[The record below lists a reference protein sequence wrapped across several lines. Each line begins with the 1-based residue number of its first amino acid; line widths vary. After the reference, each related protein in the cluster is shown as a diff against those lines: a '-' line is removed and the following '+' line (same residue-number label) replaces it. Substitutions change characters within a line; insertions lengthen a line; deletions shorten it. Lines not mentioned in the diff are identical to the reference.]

1 MTSHDGPSRYG
12 HLDCN
17 SPIAAWRFDRQ
28 VAECASFAPETILD
42 IGCGWGELLQRV
54 AERVPG
60 ARAVGVDSDVEL
72 LERGRAGAARRGIA
86 DRVEFVEYRGEAW
99 TEPADLVVCIGA
111 AHAFGT
117 GPEAVAALAELVKPG
132 GRLLFGDAVWAREP
146 SEADLARMWPET
158 SAADWVLLPDLV
170 DAAVEAGLRPLRVE
184 SVEQSEWDDFESEF
198 LADKE
203 FWLQANPHHERA
215 AEVREAAD
223 AHRAWWLRGHRGVL
237 GFAYLTLGR
246 AVALAV
252 WARPGPGGGPGL
264 RRLLPRV
271 RQRAARTHRA
281 MKRTCSAVRMP
292 RGVAGFPA
300 RGTPR
305 LAAE

>member
-28 VAECASFAPETILD
+28 VEECAAVAPETILD

-54 AERVPG
+54 TERVPG
-60 ARAVGVDSDVEL
+60 ARAVGIDSDVEL

-86 DRVEFVEYRGEAW
+86 DRVEFVEYQGSDW
-99 TEPADLVVCIGA
+99 TEPADLVICIGA

-117 GPEAVAALAELVKPG
+117 GPEAIAALYPLVKPG
-132 GRLLFGDAVWAREP
+132 GRLVFGDGVWERVP
-146 SEADLARMWPET
+146 TEAQLAAMWPGT
-158 SAADWVLLPDLV
+158 GAGDFPLLPDLV
-170 DAAVEAGLRPLRVE
+170 DAAVEVGLRPLRVE
-184 SVEQSEWDDFESEF
+184 SIEQSEWDDFESEF

-203 FWLQANPHHERA
+203 VWLQQHPGDPRA
-215 AEVREAAD
+215 AEIRAAAD

-246 AVALAV
+246 AVAL
-252 WARPGPGGGPGL
+252 
-264 RRLLPRV
+264 
-271 RQRAARTHRA
+271 
-281 MKRTCSAVRMP
+281 
-292 RGVAGFPA
+292 
-300 RGTPR
+300 
-305 LAAE
+305 